1 MAVVTVEDLL
11 DHSAVQGVEIFRR
24 PRATHAARKEAV
36 TGEQMGVSVWIVD
49 SEDQRP
55 RGGVSDHVDHTQG
68 HVGECAPIIVMAMR
82 GHDAAQC
89 VAPHEIEDP
98 SRFVCGIDQE
108 LFARNGAAQ

>member
-55 RGGVSDHVDHTQG
+55 RGGCPTTWITPKVTSAS
-68 HVGECAPIIVMAMR
+68 AP
-82 GHDAAQC
+82 Q
-89 VAPHEIEDP
+89 
-98 SRFVCGIDQE
+98 
-108 LFARNGAAQ
+108 

>member
-1 MAVVTVEDLL
+1 MNRWVCPCGSSTV
-11 DHSAVQGVEIFRR
+11 R
-24 PRATHAARKEAV
+24 
-36 TGEQMGVSVWIVD
+36 D
-49 SEDQRP
+49 SDP
-55 RGGVSDHVDHTQG
+55 GGVSDHVDYTQG